1 MIIGNILTTDEIS
14 FKEFKTI
21 NNLNEKDNNLPTL
34 IVGWELTKDIVDG
47 DKVSILRK
55 KIDDTLYWTFNE
67 KERKVDYE
75 IDILNFKEICL
86 NQIEEQINYIY
97 IDVLH
102 DSKRKIK
109 KILKKI
115 MSLNYVVSYYN
126 NNNMLYIFSEN
137 LVFGVDLNICEFIG
151 LSKDKIIDKVNT
163 LSDVTLQQNEIFN
176 KCKDLIKNNR
186 EKIIPY
192 IYYNGTNNE
201 NSNLSVFCN

>member
-151 LSKDKIIDKVNT
+151 LSKEKIIDKVNT

>member
-1 MIIGNILTTDEIS
+1 M
-14 FKEFKTI
+14 FKPNRRTNK
-21 NNLNEKDNNLPTL
+21 
-34 IVGWELTKDIVDG
+34 
-47 DKVSILRK
+47 
-55 KIDDTLYWTFNE
+55 LYLYRCFT
-67 KERKVDYE
+67 
-75 IDILNFKEICL
+75 
-86 NQIEEQINYIY
+86 
-97 IDVLH
+97 H
-102 DSKRKIK
+102 SKRKIK

-163 LSDVTLQQNEIFN
+163 LSDVTLLQNEIFN

-201 NSNLSVFCN
+201 NSNLEASFVIEDKVDSFKKYINNRFKIPIKNIFEYTSPQLKKVKKY

>member
-1 MIIGNILTTDEIS
+1 MSREVKSFDSLLDGIINQKNFVRLPS
-14 FKEFKTI
+14 KRV
-21 NNLNEKDNNLPTL
+21 EKDSYT
-34 IVGWELTKDIVDG
+34 WSRDI
-47 DKVSILRK
+47 KR
-55 KIDDTLYWTFNE
+55 TR
-67 KERKVDYE
+67 ERR
-75 IDILNFKEICL
+75 LCNPSEICL

-163 LSDVTLQQNEIFN
+163 LSDVTLY
-176 KCKDLIKNNR
+176 KMKYLINVR
-186 EKIIPY
+186 I
-192 IYYNGTNNE
+192 
-201 NSNLSVFCN
+201 

>member
-163 LSDVTLQQNEIFN
+163 LSDVTLLQNEIFN